1 MKKDLIVITSGK
13 FHIDRFFNDIK
24 DNYAKTYFITDYIE
38 RYNLLIFP
46 LNMLLPIAIL
56 NSKIARF
63 ANLLKFLKLTRW
75 SRNIIFS
82 NEVLIEKIAEYFL
95 KNYKL
100 NKINTDIFL
109 RSGIYIKEDI
119 IKNFD
124 NIIIF
129 HGSKGIKSNSKLH
142 QRKIIKTI
150 RWNKDKTFALL
161 TNNQSD
167 EFKKIRGAKNFNF
180 IAIQPNIKKIDFKK
194 QTKFKK
200 IKNSILIGN
209 PKKIKGIDFFIDFIE
224 NNKLIFKEINLTI
237 IDIFDDKK
245 IKKYFQGF
253 ENVNIVS
260 KKNWSELQDLYN
272 NNTYLYHYSKYDGFA
287 MMCMESFLCNCIPI
301 ISGQTMVKE
310 LLPRDKVIIPKSN
323 KELQNILR
331 NICEQNIDP
340 LTFQTDINFRKMFEI
355 NYRKEIRLKYSNF
368 LNKKLK
374 S

>member
-46 LNMLLPIAIL
+46 LNILLPIAIL

-287 MMCMESFLCNCIPI
+287 MMCMESFLCNCIQI
-301 ISGQTMVKE
+301 
-310 LLPRDKVIIPKSN
+310 
-323 KELQNILR
+323 
-331 NICEQNIDP
+331 
-340 LTFQTDINFRKMFEI
+340 
-355 NYRKEIRLKYSNF
+355 Y
-368 LNKKLK
+368 
-374 S
+374 